1 MKTNLERI
9 KQDLEELTKFTATPG
24 EGMTRLSLTEED
36 QKTRG
41 YLTREMRSLGI
52 QVYEDAAGNLF
63 GRIEGE
69 LKDGPVV
76 MVGSH
81 FDSVRNGGNFD
92 GPAGVV
98 AGLEIARVIMEN
110 NIKTR
115 YPVEVVA
122 MIEEEGGRFGQGLY
136 GSKAMA
142 GKVTKEQLMQNRD
155 ENGISMFE
163 AMKDF
168 GLNPERIETARRDKN
183 KIKAFLE
190 LHIEQGPVLE
200 KNGEEVG
207 IVHYIVGIH
216 EFRVKL
222 KGRPDHAG
230 TTPMDMR
237 ADPLD
242 AASKVISRIS
252 GLAREAGQ
260 GTVVTVGI
268 LNVKPGAANI
278 VPSEVV
284 FTVDIRSKDS
294 SCIDW
299 VGRQIQM
306 SLETVTAGTKV
317 RYEME
322 DLLKVEPVELSQG
335 IRDIMGKYCEKKVL
349 PGGKC

>member
-183 KIKAFLE
+183 KIKAFY
-190 LHIEQGPVLE
+190 
-200 KNGEEVG
+200 NG
-207 IVHYIVGIH
+207 
-216 EFRVKL
+216 
-222 KGRPDHAG
+222 
-230 TTPMDMR
+230 
-237 ADPLD
+237 
-242 AASKVISRIS
+242 
-252 GLAREAGQ
+252 
-260 GTVVTVGI
+260 
-268 LNVKPGAANI
+268 
-278 VPSEVV
+278 
-284 FTVDIRSKDS
+284 
-294 SCIDW
+294 
-299 VGRQIQM
+299 
-306 SLETVTAGTKV
+306 
-317 RYEME
+317 
-322 DLLKVEPVELSQG
+322 
-335 IRDIMGKYCEKKVL
+335 
-349 PGGKC
+349 